1 MKGLNPGVISKVIQL
16 TLTLKMTIAQ
26 VVETSVSV
34 NNNSPIQDYVHPD
47 DQTQPTFVKCIL
59 NIKRLFS
66 MVFCTAK
73 ISSLNVERELTVFSF
88 LLLRQYRIRVD
99 ELRKNKYKTLLAT
112 E

>member
-1 MKGLNPGVISKVIQL
+1 
-16 TLTLKMTIAQ
+16 
-26 VVETSVSV
+26 
-34 NNNSPIQDYVHPD
+34 
-47 DQTQPTFVKCIL
+47 
-59 NIKRLFS
+59 

-73 ISSLNVERELTVFSF
+73 ISPLNVERELAVFSF